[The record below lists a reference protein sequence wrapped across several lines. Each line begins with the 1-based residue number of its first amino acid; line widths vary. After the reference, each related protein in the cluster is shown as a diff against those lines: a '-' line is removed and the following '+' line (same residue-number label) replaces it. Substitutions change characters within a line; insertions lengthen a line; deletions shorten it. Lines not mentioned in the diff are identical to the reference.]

1 MAGSSA
7 QFHLLASEGSVYTDK
22 DHVQHMDTLARLRNE
37 LLFIATPYKV
47 IGVTDPASQAE
58 GIAWWDAL
66 TGRDGDKMVA
76 KSFSFVYRDVDVEY

>member
-7 QFHLLASEGSVYTDK
+7 QFHLLASEGAVYTDK
-22 DHVQHMDTLARLRNE
+22 DHIQHMDILARLCNE
-37 LLFIATPYKV
+37 LLFIATPYKG
-47 IGVTDPASQAE
+47 IGVTNLASQAE

-66 TGRDGDKMVA
+66 TGRDGEKMVA

>member
-1 MAGSSA
+1 M
-7 QFHLLASEGSVYTDK
+7 
-22 DHVQHMDTLARLRNE
+22 
-37 LLFIATPYKV
+37 
-47 IGVTDPASQAE
+47 ASQAE